1 MPIDEIITAERDNAE
16 FSKLNNHEGSADY
29 HNKISE
35 LLEELKAYRENSN
48 GYNKEDIELNR
59 NAMYNKAIDDFV
71 KAIVDRGL
79 SSNDDKYCITRY
91 DNYLKVIKE
100 IAEQLKEGGKNEKE
114 RNAFDNAKQIV
125 QEVAEEF
132 ATDTNVGTNGWIPCS
147 GCKDCKNK
155 ECEHYGKV

>member
-1 MPIDEIITAERDNAE
+1 MTIDEIITSERDNAE

-29 HNKISE
+29 HNQIAE
-35 LLEELKAYRENSN
+35 LLEELKSYRENSN

-79 SSNDDKYCITRY
+79 SSNNDKYCITRY

-100 IAEQLKEGGKNEKE
+100 IAEQLKAGGNIELSEYSKSKGN
-114 RNAFDNAKQIV
+114 R
-125 QEVAEEF
+125 
-132 ATDTNVGTNGWIPCS
+132 T
-147 GCKDCKNK
+147 
-155 ECEHYGKV
+155 GK